1 MPDHLKE
8 MESLEHAV
16 TIESLMMDMQD
27 LGEASSL
34 CRFYLEKC
42 SRVHS
47 HCPSPQYV
55 SISESSDSENLL
67 IVSKVFFDNG

>member
-34 CRFYLEKC
+34 CRFYLKN
-42 SRVHS
+42 V
-47 HCPSPQYV
+47 PG
-55 SISESSDSENLL
+55 SIVIALHHNMFQSQ
-67 IVSKVFFDNG
+67 KVQTRKTY